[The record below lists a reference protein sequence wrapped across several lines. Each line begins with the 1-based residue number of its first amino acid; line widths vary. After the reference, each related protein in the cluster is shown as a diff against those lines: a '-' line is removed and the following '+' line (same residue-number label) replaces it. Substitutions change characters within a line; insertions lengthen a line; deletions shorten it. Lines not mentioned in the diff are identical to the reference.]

1 MPAVQTEVNRV
12 IENLEHA
19 SARQREVLSALQT
32 DTVEEIGQLRED
44 VTVLQT
50 HPTKR
55 PKAENGPLLEERLVG
70 LLKERGGMT
79 SEEQHQL
86 AGMYPE
92 AGARRVSLTVN
103 SDACV
108 RAPQDYG
115 R

>member
-1 MPAVQTEVNRV
+1 VLRTDPNKEIFNELRKELTLLKTYLTE
-12 IENLEHA
+12 
-19 SARQREVLSALQT
+19 S
-32 DTVEEIGQLRED
+32 
-44 VTVLQT
+44 
-50 HPTKR
+50 

-70 LLKERGGMT
+70 LLKERGGMAV
-79 SEEQHQL
+79 EEQRQL

-92 AGARRVSLTVN
+92 VGARRESLTVN